1 MLDLGTTWKASAMYQ
16 IANIGR
22 ERFQKHMRDGVVLGT
37 GIKGGGSS
45 GSHRLF
51 GFRNIMEIAVA
62 RVFLD
67 NGAPAAQSFEAAAQF
82 AYRTTRERGRVL
94 REAGFPFPI
103 AQYQTLIA
111 LCDGEI
117 TVVNEDELRM
127 NAAVLGQSEVVTIVN
142 ATRVFCDV
150 ARRLGEDP
158 EELISQVY
166 ADGPRVIEEVK
177 D

>member
-1 MLDLGTTWKASAMYQ
+1 MIDLGNQWKASAVYQ

-22 ERFQKHMRDGVVLGT
+22 ERFQKHMRDGVILGT
-37 GIKGGGSS
+37 GIEGGGSS

-67 NGAPAAQSFEAAAQF
+67 NGAPAAQSFQAAAQF
-82 AYRTTRERGRVL
+82 AYRTTRVRGQVL

-103 AQYQTLIA
+103 TKQQTLVA
-111 LCDGEI
+111 LYDGKAEV
-117 TVVNEDELRM
+117 TTDEYLSI
-127 NAAVLGQSEVVTIVN
+127 NPAILGRSEAVTIVN

-150 ARRLGEDP
+150 VRRLGDDP
-158 EELISQVY
+158 HDVLSQVY
-166 ADGPRVIEEVK
+166 TDGPRAVEEVK